1 MVIGKM
7 TQTCARNSKR
17 SATSTEL
24 DNKCPDQLSLLV
36 KKTAVCR
43 ITQIPQAES
52 FEVPL
57 RKITSFST
65 ASAQLSKLRRS
76 FVKASGIGTCVFS
89 CRNAAFTQS

>member
-7 TQTCARNSKR
+7 TRTCARNSKR

-43 ITQIPQAES
+43 IIQIPQAES
-52 FEVPL
+52 FDLEVCP
-57 RKITSFST
+57 RVCD
-65 ASAQLSKLRRS
+65 AD
-76 FVKASGIGTCVFS
+76 S
-89 CRNAAFTQS
+89 CTEGNI

>member
-7 TQTCARNSKR
+7 TQTCARNSKC

-52 FEVPL
+52 FDLEVCPGVCE
-57 RKITSFST
+57 
-65 ASAQLSKLRRS
+65 AD
-76 FVKASGIGTCVFS
+76 S
-89 CRNAAFTQS
+89 CTEGNI